1 MSENNLIPIV
11 IEKSG
16 RGERAYDIYSRLLKD
31 RIIILGGAVTDETAN
46 TIIAQLLFLSND
58 DPKTDIQFYI
68 NSPGGSVSAGLGII
82 DTMRFL
88 RCEVATTCIGMA
100 ASMGACLLAAGSRGK
115 RAVLANSQVMLHQ
128 PLIGGVLQGPATDL
142 GIEAAHM
149 LRLRDRLYKLMA
161 DFTGKAQEQIHRDFD
176 RNKWLFAEEAV
187 EYGCATACWTRR
199 RQSSRRPI
207 VMRIRMR
214 TRISPAVVAAIIS
227 SSLLM
232 AGGCHSP
239 NQANIL
245 LRKQNQQ
252 LDAKISD
259 LQRRHDADEATIR
272 GLQSSARPCRFC
284 RKMNWTSCSRHRG
297 WTSAV

>member
-1 MSENNLIPIV
+1 MSYDNQLIPIV

-31 RIIILGGAVTDETAN
+31 RIIILGGAVTDESAN

-88 RCEVATTCIGMA
+88 RCDVATTCIGMA
-100 ASMGACLLAAGSRGK
+100 ASMGACILAAGKTGK

-142 GIEAAHM
+142 GIEAQHM

-161 DFTGKAQEQIHRDFD
+161 SYTGKPPEVIHRDFD
-176 RNKWLFAEEAV
+176 RNKWLFSEEAV
-187 EYGCATACWTRR
+187 EYGCAD
-199 RQSSRRPI
+199 
-207 VMRIRMR
+207 RILDRAPEAVK
-214 TRISPAVVAAIIS
+214 IAPPSNEESP
-227 SSLLM
+227 
-232 AGGCHSP
+232 
-239 NQANIL
+239 
-245 LRKQNQQ
+245 
-252 LDAKISD
+252 
-259 LQRRHDADEATIR
+259 E
-272 GLQSSARPCRFC
+272 
-284 RKMNWTSCSRHRG
+284 
-297 WTSAV
+297 

>member
-1 MSENNLIPIV
+1 MADNTLIPIV

-31 RIIILGGAVTDETAN
+31 RIIILGGPVTDESAN
-46 TIIAQLLFLSND
+46 AIIAQMLFLSND

-88 RCEVATTCIGMA
+88 RCDVATTCIGMA
-100 ASMGACLLAAGSRGK
+100 ASMGACLLASGTKGK
-115 RAVLANSQVMLHQ
+115 RACLQNSQVMLHQ

-161 DFTGKAQEQIHRDFD
+161 EFTGKPAETIHRDFD

-187 EYGCATACWTRR
+187 DYGCCDRVLDQAPDTVPRR
-199 RQSSRRPI
+199 I
-207 VMRIRMR
+207 
-214 TRISPAVVAAIIS
+214 
-227 SSLLM
+227 
-232 AGGCHSP
+232 
-239 NQANIL
+239 
-245 LRKQNQQ
+245 
-252 LDAKISD
+252 DSD
-259 LQRRHDADEATIR
+259 LSDE
-272 GLQSSARPCRFC
+272 
-284 RKMNWTSCSRHRG
+284 KE
-297 WTSAV
+297 